1 MGDHTM
7 TGQVTNA
14 ELQSQIN
21 RLDAKV
27 DERHESNSQLLGEI
41 KQKMETLIE
50 LNLGQK
56 LQAQLIQQLGDRSKA
71 HDEQFGGFG
80 GVYERLGKVERAT
93 YAQGR
98 AWKIVGTVLLVCLGG
113 FGWLLTEMKSFYQ
126 ESQHEDDRIGTL
138 EFLVQGRTM
147 PVLPPAQ
154 TTSGSK

>member
-7 TGQVTNA
+7 TAQVTN
-14 ELQSQIN
+14 EVLQAQIN
-21 RLDAKV
+21 SLDGKV
-27 DERHESNSQLLGEI
+27 DERHEANTRLLDAMG
-41 KQKMETLIE
+41 QKLDTLIE

-56 LQAQLIQQLGDRSKA
+56 LQAQLIEQLSDRSKE
-71 HDEQFGGFG
+71 HDRQFTEI
-80 GVYERLGKVERAT
+80 YPRLGKVET
-93 YAQGR
+93 TSYAQGR
-98 AWKIVGTVLLVCLGG
+98 AWKIVGAVLLVCLGG

-126 ESQHEDDRIGTL
+126 EAQHQDDRIGTL